1 MNLQTVKKIM
11 NKNPIVVHC
20 QTPLMEIIK
29 TLLTSHQ
36 TQLPVVNN
44 DNKLIGMVSL
54 VDCQKALLIS
64 GYHCDKP
71 VTVNEIMAKTFT
83 VLNENDDISNIAIKT
98 QEQTENIFPIVNE
111 GKLIG
116 VLKRTDLIVHLQNN
130 LSLCSS

>member
-1 MNLQTVKKIM
+1 M